1 MDNDQEDED
10 ATDHD
15 TDQEDEEATDHDND
29 KAKDGENDDFYPY
42 PLSATMTLPLTP
54 SHSKTTAQASR
65 PATHLLHS

>member
-29 KAKDGENDDFYPY
+29 KAKV
-42 PLSATMTLPLTP
+42 AKMTTSTP
-54 SHSKTTAQASR
+54 TLCRR
-65 PATHLLHS
+65 P